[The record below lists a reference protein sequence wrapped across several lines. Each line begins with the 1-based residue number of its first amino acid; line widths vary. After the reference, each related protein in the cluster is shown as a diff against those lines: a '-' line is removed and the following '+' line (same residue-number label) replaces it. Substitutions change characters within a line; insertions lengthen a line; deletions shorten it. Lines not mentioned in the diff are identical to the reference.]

1 MFLFNKKKDPAS
13 CRIKKKSYKRGLWKR
28 EKKVCPLHVFILPF
42 KYEQTMNKGLRF
54 Y

>member
-1 MFLFNKKKDPAS
+1 MYLFHKKKDPAG
-13 CRIKKKSYKRGLWKR
+13 CRIQKKSYKRGLWKR
-28 EKKVCPLHVFILPF
+28 EKKGCPLHVSILSL